1 MPSSLPLARSAVENL
16 TFPVMPGRQ
25 AVVMYALLFQIEQA
39 SRGTTETLDASQ
51 FRQLAGLLDHAA
63 QNVPFLQPRLR
74 SIFTTFDAESIAANW
89 HNLPPLT
96 RLDVQEAGAALH
108 AFWVPKTHGRLMDWS
123 TSGSSGTPVLG
134 RKTELSMSFWHAV
147 DMREVLWH
155 NLDLSGRL
163 VAIRRDRSPQS
174 IDGVRHQPAWGP
186 ELGNA
191 FNTGP
196 CTQLDT
202 RMSSERQLHLLG
214 ELEAS
219 CLATHPS
226 VVEELARICLAQHIR
241 LPHLKSVRTFGEA
254 LPPDLH
260 DLVTQAWGAKL
271 TDAYSSQEAGII
283 ALQCPEHR
291 HYHAQSS
298 TVKVEVL
305 RPDNTPCAVGETG
318 RIVVT
323 PLHNFA
329 MPLLRYEQGDM
340 AEVGPPCSCG
350 RSEMVLTRIFGR
362 QRQMMRMADGSRR
375 HVAGGTKRFAGMTS
389 IIRGQLAQ
397 VALNTIELRLVVRA
411 PLTED
416 EEDELHRRIEDDIG
430 EEMHLRI
437 VYLDSLPRSEGGK
450 FETFR
455 CEIT

>member
-1 MPSSLPLARSAVENL
+1 
-16 TFPVMPGRQ
+16 MPGRQ
-25 AVVMYALLFQIEQA
+25 SVVMFALLYQIEQA
-39 SRGTTETLDASQ
+39 SRGTAEALEAAQ
-51 FRQLAGLLDHAA
+51 FRQLAELLGHAA
-63 QNVPFLQPRLR
+63 QNVPFLQPRLK
-74 SIFTTFDAESIAANW
+74 SAFSAFDAESIAANW
-89 HNLPPLT
+89 HALPPLT
-96 RLDVQEAGAALH
+96 RQELQEAAATLY
-108 AFWVPKTHGRLMDWS
+108 AYRIPKTHGRLMDWS

-226 VVEELARICLAQHIR
+226 VVEELARICLAQNIR

-260 DLVTQAWGAKL
+260 DLVSETWGAKL
-271 TDAYSSQEAGII
+271 SDTYSSQEAGII

-291 HYHAQSS
+291 HYHVQSA
-298 TVKVEVL
+298 TIKVEVL
-305 RPDNTPCAVGETG
+305 HPDNTQCQPGETG

-340 AEVGPPCSCG
+340 AEVGRQCSCG
-350 RSEMVLTRIFGR
+350 RAEMVLTRIFGR

-375 HVAGGTKRFAGMTS
+375 HVAGGTKRFTGFPS

-397 VALNTIELRLVVRA
+397 VAFDTIELRLVVRA
-411 PLTED
+411 PLTEA
-416 EEDELHRRIEDDIG
+416 EEDELHRRIEDDVG
-430 EEMHLRI
+430 AELFLRV
-437 VYLDSLPRSEGGK
+437 VYLDDLPRSEGGK

-455 CEIT
+455 CEVT